1 MTQGLQGVFY
11 ISAQLPEEN
20 LVEVEEA
27 IAQHI
32 RTFGTESV
40 AESEIARIR
49 TQVANRFI
57 FSNEK
62 PSDRTSLYGYYQS
75 QLGDLTPALN
85 YPSRIQSLNATD
97 LQLAAQKY
105 LSPDAYGIVTIK
117 PAKSKI

>member
-1 MTQGLQGVFY
+1 MTQRFQGVFY
-11 ISAQLPEEN
+11 ISAQLPMEN
-20 LVEVEEA
+20 LAVVEEA

-32 RTFGTESV
+32 RKIQTELI
-40 AESEIARIR
+40 AEADITRIR

-57 FSNEK
+57 FGNEK

-75 QLGDLTPALN
+75 QVGDLTPALN
-85 YPSRIQSLNATD
+85 YSNRIQSLNAAD

-117 PAKSKI
+117 PAKI